1 MMIKRICWLFSKIQA
16 DEEIEIKLRDEW
28 TVTISKSDLI
38 KADQDVLTVFRA
50 KGGICV
56 VNPDQVIMAHTRKK
70 GGIL

>member
-1 MMIKRICWLFSKIQA
+1 MIKRICWLFSKIQA

-50 KGGICV
+50 KGEICV